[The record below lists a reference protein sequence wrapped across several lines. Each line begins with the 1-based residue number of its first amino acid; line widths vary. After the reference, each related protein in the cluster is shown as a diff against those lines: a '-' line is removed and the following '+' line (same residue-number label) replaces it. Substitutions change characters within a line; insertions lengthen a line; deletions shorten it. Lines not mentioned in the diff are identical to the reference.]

1 RKAKELDLKAVDIK
15 DVDLSLLKEPE
26 EIQLLKRIAS
36 FPEVVESAALDLAPH
51 RAIFFLMELAGDWH
65 SYYNKHKVIDPEK
78 VPQSVTD
85 ARLCLV
91 AALQQVFKNG
101 LEMLGL
107 TAPEKM

>member
-1 RKAKELDLKAVDIK
+1 MGVFGIK
-15 DVDLSLLKEPE
+15 RVNVEEVDLSLLAEPE

-36 FPEVVESAALDLAPH
+36 FPGIIESAALDLAPH
-51 RAIFFLMELAGDWH
+51 RAIFFLIELAGDWH

-78 VPQSVTD
+78 VPQAVTD

-91 AALQQVFKNG
+91 AALRKVFKNG
-101 LEMLGL
+101 LEILGL